1 MGCCIFLSQ
10 IYWDYNKKCLNN
22 CITWNIFYRE
32 NLFKFQE
39 LFSFSTKVCGTFRDH
54 SLNVKSRKYIL
65 LDTAKKSYVL
75 SACVIRTRN
84 FGFYVLLLIIIL
96 TGEFE
101 IHNDI
106 KYQVSNSFWRWRLHR
121 GLEFSHWRYYFTFLS
136 RPLPHYHY
144 LLITKKKVKGK

>member
-1 MGCCIFLSQ
+1 MT
-10 IYWDYNKKCLNN
+10 KA
-22 CITWNIFYRE
+22 NIFSKWVAVFFFHKYIEITIKSASTIVWRKI
-32 NLFKFQE
+32 FSIVKISCKFQE

-84 FGFYVLLLIIIL
+84 FGFYVLQLIIIL
-96 TGEFE
+96 TGEFD

-106 KYQVSNSFWRWRLHR
+106 KYQVSNSF
-121 GLEFSHWRYYFTFLS
+121 
-136 RPLPHYHY
+136 
-144 LLITKKKVKGK
+144 